1 MNTFGH
7 IFRLT
12 TFGESHGPAIG
23 GVIDGCPAGLH
34 LDFSAIKRRVALRSP
49 QNVVGATK
57 RREPDNIEFLSGIY
71 EGVTLG
77 TPIAFII
84 RNKDVRSEDYADLE
98 HIYRPGHADYTYD
111 MRYGIR
117 DYRGGGRAS
126 ARTTVAQVV
135 AGAIAEQ
142 WLAKKGISF
151 TAFVDQIGPILIPD
165 VTDGNDV
172 DQSPLRCPDK
182 FTEALWL
189 DLLEQVRDE
198 GDSIGGAVR
207 CEIKGVPAGVGE
219 PVFNKVQAD
228 LASAMMSIP
237 ATKGFEYGLGM
248 SAAAAQGTESN
259 DEILSRDTACRVLM
273 SEANNNR
280 DMACRVLTS
289 EANNNR
295 DTACRVRK
303 GQNIE
308 KSTTPKVKFNT
319 NRAGGL
325 LGGITTGE
333 PIYFRVAFKPVSS
346 ISQPQRTVTDSGQAV
361 ALQISGRHDVCVAPR
376 AVAVVRAMAAI
387 TIMDQVLLRNI
398 ES

>member
-34 LDFSAIKRRVALRSP
+34 LDFDAIKRRVALRSP
-49 QNVVGATK
+49 QTVAGSTK
-57 RREPDNIEFLSGIY
+57 RRETDNIEFLSGIY

-84 RNKDVRSEDYADLE
+84 RNKDVRSEDYANLE

-117 DYRGGGRAS
+117 DHRGGGRAS

-142 WLAKKGISF
+142 WLAKQGISF
-151 TAFVDQIGPILIPD
+151 IAYVDQIGPILIPD
-165 VTDGNDV
+165 VTDSNDV

-189 DLLEQVRDE
+189 DLLEQVREE

-207 CEIKGVPAGVGE
+207 CEIKGVPVGVGE
-219 PVFNKVQAD
+219 PIFNKVQAE
-228 LASAMMSIP
+228 LATAMLSIP
-237 ATKGFEYGLGM
+237 AAKGFEYGLGM

-259 DEILSRDTACRVLM
+259 DEMLIKKGK
-273 SEANNNR
+273 
-280 DMACRVLTS
+280 
-289 EANNNR
+289 
-295 DTACRVRK
+295 VR
-303 GQNIE
+303 
-308 KSTTPKVKFNT
+308 FNT

-387 TIMDQVLLRNI
+387 TIMDQVLLRN
-398 ES
+398 

>member
-12 TFGESHGPAIG
+12 TFGESHGPAVG
-23 GVIDGCPAGLH
+23 GVIDGCPAGLRI
-34 LDFSAIKRRVALRSP
+34 DFKAIQHRLTLRSP
-49 QNVVGATK
+49 QNVAGATK
-57 RREPDNIEFLSGIY
+57 RNEADKVEFLSGIY
-71 EGVTLG
+71 EGKTLG
-77 TPIAFII
+77 TPIAFFV
-84 RNKDVRSEDYADLE
+84 RNKDVRSEDYADLQ

-126 ARTTVAQVV
+126 ARTTVAQVI

-142 WLAKKGISF
+142 YLATKGISIE
-151 TAFVDQIGPILIPD
+151 TYVDQIGPILIPD
-165 VTDGNDV
+165 QTDGNDV
-172 DQSPLRCPDK
+172 DKSPLRCPDK

-189 DLLEQVRDE
+189 DLLEQVREE
-198 GDSIGGAVR
+198 GDTIGGAVR
-207 CEIKGVPAGVGE
+207 CEIKGVPVGVGE
-219 PVFNKVQAD
+219 PIFNKVQAE

-237 ATKGFEYGLGM
+237 AAKGFEYGLGM

-259 DEILSRDTACRVLM
+259 DEMLIK
-273 SEANNNR
+273 
-280 DMACRVLTS
+280 
-289 EANNNR
+289 
-295 DTACRVRK
+295 K
-303 GQNIE
+303 G
-308 KSTTPKVKFNT
+308 KVKFNT

-346 ISQPQRTVTDSGQAV
+346 ISQPQRTVTDSGQPV

-376 AVAVVRAMAAI
+376 AVAIVRAMAAI
-387 TIMDQVLLRNI
+387 TIMDQILLRNI
-398 ES
+398 KN

>member
-1 MNTFGH
+1 MNSFGR

-23 GVIDGCPAGLH
+23 GVIDGCPAGLR
-34 LDFSAIKRRVALRSP
+34 LDFAAIKRRVALRSP
-49 QNVVGATK
+49 QNVAGATK
-57 RREPDNIEFLSGIY
+57 RRESDNIEFLSGIY

-77 TPIAFII
+77 TPIAFIV

-117 DYRGGGRAS
+117 DHRGGGRAS

-142 WLAKKGISF
+142 WLAKQGISF
-151 TAFVDQIGPILIPD
+151 TAYVDQIGLILLPD
-165 VTDGNDV
+165 VTDGSDV

-189 DLLEQVRDE
+189 DLIDQVREE

-207 CEIKGVPAGVGE
+207 CEINGVPAGIGE
-219 PVFNKVQAD
+219 PIFYKVQAE
-228 LASAMMSIP
+228 LAAAMMSIP
-237 ATKGFEYGLGM
+237 AAKGFEYGLGM
-248 SAAAAQGTESN
+248 SAAAMQGSESN
-259 DEILSRDTACRVLM
+259 DEMLIK
-273 SEANNNR
+273 
-280 DMACRVLTS
+280 
-289 EANNNR
+289 
-295 DTACRVRK
+295 K
-303 GQNIE
+303 GR
-308 KSTTPKVKFNT
+308 VKFNT

-346 ISQPQRTVTDSGQAV
+346 ISQPQRTVTDLGQAV
-361 ALQISGRHDVCVAPR
+361 ALQISGRHDVCVVPR

-387 TIMDQVLLRNI
+387 TIMDQML
-398 ES
+398 SK

>member
-34 LDFSAIKRRVALRSP
+34 LDFAAIKRSVALRSP
-49 QNVVGATK
+49 QTTAGSTK
-57 RREPDNIEFLSGIY
+57 RCEADNIEFLSGIY

-84 RNKDVRSEDYADLE
+84 RNKDVRSQDYADLE

-117 DYRGGGRAS
+117 DHRGGGRAS

-142 WLAKKGISF
+142 WLAKQGISL
-151 TAFVDQIGPILIPD
+151 TAYVDQIGPILIPD
-165 VTDGNDV
+165 QTDGNDV
-172 DQSPLRCPDK
+172 NKSPLRCPDK

-189 DLLEQVRDE
+189 DLLEQVREE

-219 PVFNKVQAD
+219 PIFNKVQAA
-228 LASAMMSIP
+228 LASAMLSIP
-237 ATKGFEYGLGM
+237 AAKGFEYGLGM
-248 SAAAAQGTESN
+248 SAAAAQGSESN
-259 DEILSRDTACRVLM
+259 DEMLLK
-273 SEANNNR
+273 
-280 DMACRVLTS
+280 
-289 EANNNR
+289 
-295 DTACRVRK
+295 K
-303 GQNIE
+303 G
-308 KSTTPKVKFNT
+308 KVKFNT

-376 AVAVVRAMAAI
+376 AVAVVRAMAAL
-387 TIMDQVLLRNI
+387 TIIDQILSKGTSISLK
-398 ES
+398 

>member
-1 MNTFGH
+1 MNSFGR

-23 GVIDGCPAGLH
+23 GVIDGCPAGLR
-34 LDFSAIKRRVALRSP
+34 LDFAAIKRRVALRSP

-57 RREPDNIEFLSGIY
+57 RRESDNIEFLSGIY

-77 TPIAFII
+77 TPIAFIV

-117 DYRGGGRAS
+117 DHRGGGRAS

-142 WLAKKGISF
+142 WLAKQGISF
-151 TAFVDQIGPILIPD
+151 TAYVDQIGLILLPD
-165 VTDGNDV
+165 VTDGSDV

-189 DLLEQVRDE
+189 DLIDQVREE

-207 CEIKGVPAGVGE
+207 CEINGVPAGIGE
-219 PVFNKVQAD
+219 PIFNKVQAE
-228 LASAMMSIP
+228 LAAAMMSIP
-237 ATKGFEYGLGM
+237 AAKGFEYGLGM
-248 SAAAAQGTESN
+248 SAAAMQGSESN
-259 DEILSRDTACRVLM
+259 DEMLIK
-273 SEANNNR
+273 
-280 DMACRVLTS
+280 
-289 EANNNR
+289 
-295 DTACRVRK
+295 K
-303 GQNIE
+303 GR
-308 KSTTPKVKFNT
+308 VKFNT

-387 TIMDQVLLRNI
+387 TIMDQML
-398 ES
+398 SK

>member
-34 LDFSAIKRRVALRSP
+34 LDFDAIKRRVALRSP
-49 QNVVGATK
+49 QTVAGSTK
-57 RREPDNIEFLSGIY
+57 RRETDNIEFLSGIY

-84 RNKDVRSEDYADLE
+84 RNKDVRSEDYANLE

-117 DYRGGGRAS
+117 DHRGGGRAS

-151 TAFVDQIGPILIPD
+151 TVFVDQIGPILIPD
-165 VTDGNDV
+165 VTDSNDV

-189 DLLEQVRDE
+189 DLLEQVREE

-207 CEIKGVPAGVGE
+207 CEIKGVPVGVGE
-219 PVFNKVQAD
+219 PIFNKVQAE
-228 LASAMMSIP
+228 LATAMLSIP
-237 ATKGFEYGLGM
+237 AAKGFEYGLGM

-259 DEILSRDTACRVLM
+259 DEMLIKKGK
-273 SEANNNR
+273 
-280 DMACRVLTS
+280 
-289 EANNNR
+289 
-295 DTACRVRK
+295 VR
-303 GQNIE
+303 
-308 KSTTPKVKFNT
+308 FNT

-361 ALQISGRHDVCVAPR
+361 AVQISGRHDVCVAPR

>member
-23 GVIDGCPAGLH
+23 GVIDGCPAGLRI
-34 LDFSAIKRRVALRSP
+34 DFEAIKSRVAQRSP
-49 QNVVGATK
+49 QTTAGSTK
-57 RREPDNIEFLSGIY
+57 RRETDNVEFLSGIY
-71 EGVTLG
+71 DGVTLG

-84 RNKDVRSEDYADLE
+84 RNKDVRSEDYADLQ

-126 ARTTVAQVV
+126 ARTTVSQVV

-142 WLAKKGISF
+142 WLAQKGVSI
-151 TAFVDQIGPILIPD
+151 TAYVDQIGPILIPD
-165 VTDGNDV
+165 QTDGNDV
-172 DQSPLRCPDK
+172 EKSPLRCPDR

-189 DLLEQVRDE
+189 DLLEQVREE

-207 CEIKGVPAGVGE
+207 CEIKGMLAGVGE
-219 PVFNKVQAD
+219 PIFNKVQAE

-237 ATKGFEYGLGM
+237 AAKGFEYGLGM
-248 SAAAAQGTESN
+248 SAATVQGSESN
-259 DEILSRDTACRVLM
+259 DEMLIK
-273 SEANNNR
+273 
-280 DMACRVLTS
+280 
-289 EANNNR
+289 
-295 DTACRVRK
+295 K
-303 GQNIE
+303 G
-308 KSTTPKVKFNT
+308 KVKFNT

-346 ISQPQRTVTDSGQAV
+346 IAIPQRTVTDAGQSVAV
-361 ALQISGRHDVCVAPR
+361 QISGRHDVCVAPR

-387 TIMDQVLLRNI
+387 TIMDQVLARSKN
-398 ES
+398 

>member
-34 LDFSAIKRRVALRSP
+34 LDFAAIKRRVALRSP
-49 QNVVGATK
+49 QTTVGSTK
-57 RREPDNIEFLSGIY
+57 RRETDNIEFLSGIY

-84 RNKDVRSEDYADLE
+84 RNKDVRSEDYANLE
-98 HIYRPGHADYTYD
+98 HIYRPGHADYTYN

-117 DYRGGGRAS
+117 DHRGGGRAS

-142 WLAKKGISF
+142 WLAKQGISF
-151 TAFVDQIGPILIPD
+151 IAYVDQIGPILIPD

-189 DLLEQVRDE
+189 DLLEQVNEE

-207 CEIKGVPAGVGE
+207 CEIKGVPVGVGE
-219 PVFNKVQAD
+219 PIFNKVQAE
-228 LASAMMSIP
+228 LATAMMSIP
-237 ATKGFEYGLGM
+237 AAKGFEYGLGM
-248 SAAAAQGTESN
+248 SAAATQGSESN
-259 DEILSRDTACRVLM
+259 DEMLIK
-273 SEANNNR
+273 
-280 DMACRVLTS
+280 
-289 EANNNR
+289 
-295 DTACRVRK
+295 K
-303 GQNIE
+303 G
-308 KSTTPKVKFNT
+308 KVKFNT

-346 ISQPQRTVTDSGQAV
+346 ISQPQRTITDSKQSV
-361 ALQISGRHDVCVAPR
+361 ALQITGRHDVCVAPR

>member
-1 MNTFGH
+1 MNSFGR

-23 GVIDGCPAGLH
+23 GVIDGCPAGLR
-34 LDFSAIKRRVALRSP
+34 LDFAAIKRRVALRSP

-57 RREPDNIEFLSGIY
+57 RRESDNIEFLSGIY

-77 TPIAFII
+77 TPIAFIV
-84 RNKDVRSEDYADLE
+84 RNKDVRSEDYSDLE

-117 DYRGGGRAS
+117 DHRGGGRAS

-142 WLAKKGISF
+142 WLAKQGISF
-151 TAFVDQIGPILIPD
+151 TAYVDQIGLILLPD
-165 VTDGNDV
+165 VTDGSDV

-189 DLLEQVRDE
+189 DLIDQVREE

-207 CEIKGVPAGVGE
+207 CEINGVPAGIGE
-219 PVFNKVQAD
+219 PIFNKVQAE
-228 LASAMMSIP
+228 LAAAMMSIP
-237 ATKGFEYGLGM
+237 AAKGFEYGLGM
-248 SAAAAQGTESN
+248 SAAAMQGSESN
-259 DEILSRDTACRVLM
+259 DEMLIK
-273 SEANNNR
+273 
-280 DMACRVLTS
+280 
-289 EANNNR
+289 
-295 DTACRVRK
+295 K
-303 GQNIE
+303 GR
-308 KSTTPKVKFNT
+308 VKFNT

-387 TIMDQVLLRNI
+387 TIMDQML
-398 ES
+398 SK

>member
-237 ATKGFEYGLGM
+237 AAKGFEYGLGM

-259 DEILSRDTACRVLM
+259 DEILS
-273 SEANNNR
+273 
-280 DMACRVLTS
+280 
-289 EANNNR
+289 R

-387 TIMDQVLLRNI
+387 TIMDQILLRNI

>member
-23 GVIDGCPAGLH
+23 GVIDGCPAGLR
-34 LDFSAIKRRVALRSP
+34 LDFDAIKRRVALRSP
-49 QNVVGATK
+49 QTAAGSTK
-57 RREPDNIEFLSGIY
+57 RREVDNVEFLSGIY

-77 TPIAFII
+77 TPIAFMI
-84 RNKDVRSEDYADLE
+84 RNKDVRSEDYADFE

-111 MRYGIR
+111 MRYGVR
-117 DYRGGGRAS
+117 DHRGGGRAS

-142 WLAKKGISF
+142 WLAKKGVSI
-151 TAFVDQIGPILIPD
+151 TAYVDQIGPILLPD

-172 DQSPLRCPDK
+172 DKSPMRCPDR

-189 DLLEQVRDE
+189 DLLEQVREE
-198 GDSIGGAVR
+198 GDTIGGAVR
-207 CEIKGVPAGVGE
+207 CEIKGVQAGVGE
-219 PVFNKVQAD
+219 PIFNKVQAE

-237 ATKGFEYGLGM
+237 AAKGFEYGLGI
-248 SAAAAQGTESN
+248 SAASVQGTESN
-259 DEILSRDTACRVLM
+259 DEMLIK
-273 SEANNNR
+273 
-280 DMACRVLTS
+280 
-289 EANNNR
+289 
-295 DTACRVRK
+295 K
-303 GQNIE
+303 G
-308 KSTTPKVKFNT
+308 KVKFNT

-346 ISQPQRTVTDSGQAV
+346 ISMPQRTVTDSGQAV
-361 ALQISGRHDVCVAPR
+361 AVQISGRHDVCVAPR

-387 TIMDQVLLRNI
+387 TMMDQILSRAKNR
-398 ES
+398 E

>member
-34 LDFSAIKRRVALRSP
+34 LDFAAIKRSVALRSP
-49 QNVVGATK
+49 QTTAGSTK
-57 RREPDNIEFLSGIY
+57 RCEADNIEFLSGIY

-117 DYRGGGRAS
+117 DHRGGGRAS

-142 WLAKKGISF
+142 WLAKQGISF
-151 TAFVDQIGPILIPD
+151 SAYVDQIGPILIPD
-165 VTDGNDV
+165 QTDGNDV
-172 DQSPLRCPDK
+172 NKSPLRCPDK

-189 DLLEQVRDE
+189 DLLEQVREE

-219 PVFNKVQAD
+219 PIFNKVQAA
-228 LASAMMSIP
+228 LASAMLSIP
-237 ATKGFEYGLGM
+237 AAKGFEYGLGM
-248 SAAAAQGTESN
+248 SAAAAQGSESN
-259 DEILSRDTACRVLM
+259 DEMLLK
-273 SEANNNR
+273 
-280 DMACRVLTS
+280 
-289 EANNNR
+289 
-295 DTACRVRK
+295 K
-303 GQNIE
+303 G
-308 KSTTPKVKFNT
+308 KVKFNT

-376 AVAVVRAMAAI
+376 AVAVVRAMAAL
-387 TIMDQVLLRNI
+387 TIIDQILSKGTSISLK
-398 ES
+398 

>member
-12 TFGESHGPAIG
+12 TFGESHGSAVG
-23 GVIDGCPAGLH
+23 GVIDGCPAGLR
-34 LDFSAIKRRVALRSP
+34 LDFDVIKRRVALRSP
-49 QNVVGATK
+49 QTSAGSTK
-57 RREPDNIEFLSGIY
+57 RRETDNVEFLSGIY

-84 RNKDVRSEDYADLE
+84 RNKDVRSEDYADFE

-142 WLAKKGISF
+142 WLAKKGVSIV
-151 TAFVDQIGPILIPD
+151 AYVDQIGPILLPD
-165 VTDGNDV
+165 VIDGNDV
-172 DQSPLRCPDK
+172 DKSPVRCPDR

-189 DLLEQVRDE
+189 DLLEQVREE
-198 GDSIGGAVR
+198 GDTIGGAVR
-207 CEIKGVPAGVGE
+207 CEVKGVPAGVGE
-219 PVFNKVQAD
+219 PIFNKVQAE

-237 ATKGFEYGLGM
+237 AAKGFEYGLGM
-248 SAAAAQGTESN
+248 SAASVQGTESN
-259 DEILSRDTACRVLM
+259 DEMLIK
-273 SEANNNR
+273 
-280 DMACRVLTS
+280 
-289 EANNNR
+289 
-295 DTACRVRK
+295 K
-303 GQNIE
+303 G
-308 KSTTPKVKFNT
+308 KVKFNT

-346 ISQPQRTVTDSGQAV
+346 IAVPQRTVTDSGQAV

-387 TIMDQVLLRNI
+387 TVMDQILLGSR
-398 ES
+398 E

>member
-23 GVIDGCPAGLH
+23 GVIDGCPAGLR
-34 LDFSAIKRRVALRSP
+34 LDFKAIQHRLALRSP
-49 QNVVGATK
+49 QNVAGATK
-57 RREPDNIEFLSGIY
+57 RNEADKVEFLSGIY
-71 EGVTLG
+71 EGKTLG
-77 TPIAFII
+77 TPIAFFV
-84 RNKDVRSEDYADLE
+84 RNKDVRSEDYAELQ

-126 ARTTVAQVV
+126 ARTSVVQVV

-142 WLAKKGISF
+142 YLATKGVSIE
-151 TAFVDQIGPILIPD
+151 TYVDQIGPILLPD
-165 VTDGNDV
+165 QVDGSDV
-172 DQSPLRCPDK
+172 DSSPLRCPDK

-189 DLLEQVRDE
+189 DLLEQVREE

-219 PVFNKVQAD
+219 PIFNKVQAD
-228 LASAMMSIP
+228 LAAAMMSIP
-237 ATKGFEYGLGM
+237 AAKGFEYGLGM
-248 SAAAAQGTESN
+248 SAASAQGTESN
-259 DEILSRDTACRVLM
+259 DEMLIK
-273 SEANNNR
+273 
-280 DMACRVLTS
+280 
-289 EANNNR
+289 
-295 DTACRVRK
+295 K
-303 GQNIE
+303 G
-308 KSTTPKVKFNT
+308 KVKFNT

-346 ISQPQRTVTDSGQAV
+346 ISQPQRTVTDAGQAV

-376 AVAVVRAMAAI
+376 AVAIVRAMAAI
-387 TIMDQVLLRNI
+387 TIMDQML
-398 ES
+398 SK

>member
-1 MNTFGH
+1 
-7 IFRLT
+7 
-12 TFGESHGPAIG
+12 
-23 GVIDGCPAGLH
+23 
-34 LDFSAIKRRVALRSP
+34 
-49 QNVVGATK
+49 
-57 RREPDNIEFLSGIY
+57 
-71 EGVTLG
+71 
-77 TPIAFII
+77 
-84 RNKDVRSEDYADLE
+84 
-98 HIYRPGHADYTYD
+98 

-117 DYRGGGRAS
+117 DHRGGGRAS

-142 WLAKKGISF
+142 WLAKQGISF
-151 TAFVDQIGPILIPD
+151 IAYVDQIGPILIPD
-165 VTDGNDV
+165 VTDGNDI

-189 DLLEQVRDE
+189 DLLEQVREE

-219 PVFNKVQAD
+219 PIFNKVQAE
-228 LASAMMSIP
+228 LATAMMSIP
-237 ATKGFEYGLGM
+237 AAKGFEYGLGM
-248 SAAAAQGTESN
+248 SAAATQGSESN
-259 DEILSRDTACRVLM
+259 DEMLIK
-273 SEANNNR
+273 
-280 DMACRVLTS
+280 
-289 EANNNR
+289 
-295 DTACRVRK
+295 K
-303 GQNIE
+303 G
-308 KSTTPKVKFNT
+308 KVKFNT

-346 ISQPQRTVTDSGQAV
+346 ISQPQRTITDSKQPV
-361 ALQISGRHDVCVAPR
+361 ALQITGRHDVCVAPR